1 MIKIRNLN
9 KYYHKGKSNEIHV
22 IDNTSLTLENTGL
35 VCILGESGSGKTTLM
50 NTISGL
56 DNFHDGEI
64 EIDGT
69 VVKKY
74 GDKNQEMVRNEKFGY
89 IFQNYYLLQD
99 RTVEYNLMLG
109 LSLYDIP
116 DEEKQERIDYVLKTV
131 DMWKYKKR
139 KVSNLS
145 GGQQQRI
152 AIARALSKS
161 PKIIFADEPTGN
173 LDEANTMRIM
183 SILKKISEKCLV
195 VLVTHEK
202 AIADFFADRILWIS
216 DGKIQK
222 EVDRSQSDSYEY
234 VEDVNLYLGEYEKQ
248 EVEDGNISLEIYA
261 NEPVPQTDIQL
272 ICENGK
278 VYLKAAEDQEII
290 FLDSTDEKKM
300 LEGKKPVVDME
311 DLKSFEF
318 SLEHIRGAKRPKMSA
333 AEIRELAMDNIR
345 AFGKKQLFLII
356 TLLLMSVLTVL
367 TQQNFLAVQRVDEKS
382 ILTEDSHYYH
392 LTAQKNAMITDS
404 EYREE
409 FSQMIDKL
417 SEAGIENAVVPVVQ
431 LSYRYQGFEQ
441 MEEITYTLKNYTLVT
456 LDKVGEKD
464 LLYGRMPEN
473 DMEIVVD
480 QWVIENFIQDNP
492 QVEIAMSDISQA
504 VGASIVTK
512 EGMEMTITGVAATNQ
527 PDIYVDRDTLV
538 AMASVYVNY
547 KTDTKAKE
555 EYAGYEGTDLGMD
568 ESGRLKVLV
577 SEKAMQIKFRDDMI
591 RQYGDL
597 EACHEV
603 VEQLEIQAEY
613 VGKVSYGS
621 AYSAEDAARELPY
634 ARQRLE
640 EKEKKYGITYEEYE
654 QLIDVN
660 AEDAAYKTYSYEGIL
675 TNGVPFVTAGYFP
688 TNYGIDYIISDDSV
702 QYIAKSIMNTGK
714 ECYLY
719 IEDDSISEEAL
730 LKQVQS
736 IIGDEIAGNIT
747 LSIKNEAHTDMDKF
761 LQEKQRKIG
770 IQIVMLVTVFAITLI
785 ILYFMMKTNVVTR
798 MQDLGVYR
806 MLGISKHSI
815 MAMFA
820 WENIVITSYTSLVG
834 VIATTAVTWVL
845 SRIPSLGMEYDYP
858 WQILIATIAALYLFN
873 VVIGIL
879 PVRKMLRLPPAQLAA
894 KYDF

>member
-22 IDNTSLTLENTGL
+22 IDNTSVTLENTGL

-116 DEEKQERIDYVLKTV
+116 DEEKQERIDYVLKAV

-222 EVDRSQSDSYEY
+222 EVDRSQSDCYEY
-234 VEDVNLYLGEYEKQ
+234 VEDVNLYLGEYKKQ
-248 EVEDGNISLEIYA
+248 EVEDGNVSLEIYA

-318 SLEHIRGAKRPKMSA
+318 SLEHIQGAKRPKMSA

-464 LLYGRMPEN
+464 LIYGRMPEN

-603 VEQLEIQAEY
+603 VEQLKIQAEY

-654 QLIDVN
+654 
-660 AEDAAYKTYSYEGIL
+660 AYKTYSYEGIL

>member
-22 IDNTSLTLENTGL
+22 IDNTSVTLENTGL

-116 DEEKQERIDYVLKTV
+116 DEEKQERIDYVLKAV

-222 EVDRSQSDSYEY
+222 EVDRSQSDCYEY
-234 VEDVNLYLGEYEKQ
+234 VEDVNLYLGEYKKQ
-248 EVEDGNISLEIYA
+248 EVEDGNVSLEIYA

-318 SLEHIRGAKRPKMSA
+318 SLEHIQGAKRPKMSA

-464 LLYGRMPEN
+464 LIYGRMPEK

-480 QWVIENFIQDNP
+480 QWVIENFIQENP
-492 QVEIAMSDISQA
+492 QVEIAMSDIRQA

-640 EKEKKYGITYEEYE
+640 EKKYGITYEEYE
-654 QLIDVN
+654 QLIDVT

-761 LQEKQRKIG
+761 LQEKQRKTG

-815 MAMFA
+815 IAMFA

-834 VIATTAVTWVL
+834 VVATTAVTWVM
-845 SRIPSLGMEYDYP
+845 SRIPSLGMEYYYP
-858 WQILIATIAALYLFN
+858 WQILITTIGTLYLFN
-873 VVIGIL
+873 VVVGIL

>member
-116 DEEKQERIDYVLKTV
+116 DEEKQERIDYVLKAV

-248 EVEDGNISLEIYA
+248 EVEDGNVSLEIYA

-464 LLYGRMPEN
+464 LIYGRMPEN

-504 VGASIVTK
+504 VGASIVT
-512 EGMEMTITGVAATNQ
+512 ME
-527 PDIYVDRDTLV
+527 P
-538 AMASVYVNY
+538 
-547 KTDTKAKE
+547 
-555 EYAGYEGTDLGMD
+555 
-568 ESGRLKVLV
+568 
-577 SEKAMQIKFRDDMI
+577 
-591 RQYGDL
+591 
-597 EACHEV
+597 
-603 VEQLEIQAEY
+603 
-613 VGKVSYGS
+613 
-621 AYSAEDAARELPY
+621 AR
-634 ARQRLE
+634 
-640 EKEKKYGITYEEYE
+640 
-654 QLIDVN
+654 
-660 AEDAAYKTYSYEGIL
+660 
-675 TNGVPFVTAGYFP
+675 
-688 TNYGIDYIISDDSV
+688 
-702 QYIAKSIMNTGK
+702 
-714 ECYLY
+714 
-719 IEDDSISEEAL
+719 
-730 LKQVQS
+730 
-736 IIGDEIAGNIT
+736 
-747 LSIKNEAHTDMDKF
+747 
-761 LQEKQRKIG
+761 
-770 IQIVMLVTVFAITLI
+770 
-785 ILYFMMKTNVVTR
+785 
-798 MQDLGVYR
+798 
-806 MLGISKHSI
+806 
-815 MAMFA
+815 
-820 WENIVITSYTSLVG
+820 
-834 VIATTAVTWVL
+834 
-845 SRIPSLGMEYDYP
+845 
-858 WQILIATIAALYLFN
+858 
-873 VVIGIL
+873 
-879 PVRKMLRLPPAQLAA
+879 
-894 KYDF
+894 

>member
-22 IDNTSLTLENTGL
+22 IDNTSVTLENTGL

-116 DEEKQERIDYVLKTV
+116 DEEKQERIDYVLKAV

-222 EVDRSQSDSYEY
+222 EVDRSQSDCYEY

-248 EVEDGNISLEIYA
+248 EVEDGNVSLEIYA

-464 LLYGRMPEN
+464 LIYGRMPEK
-473 DMEIVVD
+473 EIVVD
-480 QWVIENFIQDNP
+480 QWVIENFIQENP
-492 QVEIAMSDISQA
+492 QVEIAMSDIRQA